1 MFWYLS
7 VDLFTIDRRLNIVKT
22 TLEVSVQD
30 SKSMGCK
37 LEGIDPASPPYGC
50 TCFAD
55 ATSFEKE
62 IFV

>member
-30 SKSMGCK
+30 SK
-37 LEGIDPASPPYGC
+37 EYGM
-50 TCFAD
+50 
-55 ATSFEKE
+55 
-62 IFV
+62 